1 MYVSA
6 FVRHFSLNGK
16 VVNIL
21 FKEYSKMHVWGKIL
35 GFVFGFM
42 LSKNLFGALLGL
54 WLGHLFDR
62 GRGFN
67 FKGIADGQEDE
78 ISRQAAFFYTTFS
91 VMGHVAKAK
100 GKVTSHEIV
109 FASTYM
115 DKLELSSDL
124 RQQAQNA
131 FREGKSSGFPLK
143 NRLVKFK
150 RLMGN
155 RHDLLLMF
163 LEIQIQVAFSDGELD
178 DAERSVLHTIAK
190 LLGYSAGELDNL
202 LEMIIA
208 RTNFHQQ
215 QAGPGYRQQKTGSI
229 PSSGQHL
236 ANAYKVLGIDQ
247 NASMSV
253 IKKAYRKLMSQ
264 HHPDKLIAKGLPPE
278 MMKSA
283 KEKTQEIQAAYEFI
297 VKQNS

>member
-1 MYVSA
+1 
-6 FVRHFSLNGK
+6 
-16 VVNIL
+16 
-21 FKEYSKMHVWGKIL
+21 MHIWGKIL
-35 GFVFGFM
+35 GFLFGFM

-62 GRGFN
+62 GRAFN
-67 FKGIADGQEDE
+67 FNGMVGGKEDE

-100 GKVTSHEIV
+100 GKVTSHEIA

-115 DKLELSSDL
+115 DKLGLSSDL
-124 RQQAQNA
+124 RQQAQDA
-131 FREGKSSGFPLK
+131 FREGKSSGFPLQD
-143 NRLVKFK
+143 RLVKFK

-190 LLGYSAGELDNL
+190 LLGYSAAELDNL

-208 RTNFHQQ
+208 GTNFHQQ
-215 QAGPGYRQQKTGSI
+215 QSGGYRQQGAGTF
-229 PSSGQHL
+229 SSGQQL
-236 ANAYKVLGIDQ
+236 DNAYKVLGIDKD
-247 NASMSV
+247 ASTSA

-278 MMKSA
+278 MMESA
-283 KEKTQEIQAAYEFI
+283 KQKTQDIQSAYEFI
-297 VKQNS
+297 VKHNKE

>member
-16 VVNIL
+16 AVNIL
-21 FKEYSKMHVWGKIL
+21 FKEDSKMYVWGKIL

-42 LSKNLFGALLGL
+42 LSKSLFGALLGL

-62 GRGFN
+62 GRRFN
-67 FKGIADGQEDE
+67 FNGIAGGKEDE

-100 GKVTSHEIV
+100 GKVTSHEIA
-109 FASTYM
+109 FASAYM
-115 DKLELSSDL
+115 DKLGLNSDL
-124 RQQAQNA
+124 RQQGQNA

-190 LLGYSAGELDNL
+190 LLGYSVGELDNL

-215 QAGPGYRQQKTGSI
+215 HAGHRQQATGST
-229 PSSGQHL
+229 PSSSQHL

-278 MMKSA
+278 MMESA

>member
-16 VVNIL
+16 TVNIL

-42 LSKNLFGALLGL
+42 LSKSLFGALLGL

-67 FKGIADGQEDE
+67 FNGIAGGKEDE

-100 GKVTSHEIV
+100 GKVTSHEIA
-109 FASTYM
+109 FASAYM
-115 DKLELSSDL
+115 DKLGLNSDL
-124 RQQAQNA
+124 RQQGQNA

-215 QAGPGYRQQKTGSI
+215 HAGHRQQATGNT
-229 PSSGQHL
+229 PFSSQHL
-236 ANAYKVLGIDQ
+236 ANAYKVLGIDK

-278 MMKSA
+278 MMQSA

>member
-1 MYVSA
+1 
-6 FVRHFSLNGK
+6 
-16 VVNIL
+16 
-21 FKEYSKMHVWGKIL
+21 MHIWGKIL
-35 GFVFGFM
+35 GFLFGFM

-67 FKGIADGQEDE
+67 FNGITGGKEDE

-100 GKVTSHEIV
+100 GQVTSHEIA
-109 FASTYM
+109 FTSAYM
-115 DKLELSSDL
+115 DKLGLSSEL
-124 RQQAQNA
+124 RQQAQDA

-143 NRLVKFK
+143 DRLVKFK

-190 LLGYSAGELDNL
+190 LLGYSASELDNL

-208 RTNFHQQ
+208 GTNFHQQ
-215 QAGPGYRQQKTGSI
+215 QAGRGYRQQGEGI
-229 PSSGQHL
+229 PASGQHL
-236 ANAYKVLGIDQ
+236 ADAFKVLGVDE
-247 NASMSV
+247 NSSMPV

-278 MMKSA
+278 MMESA
-283 KEKTQEIQAAYEFI
+283 KQKTQEIQAAYEFI
-297 VKQNS
+297 VKQSN